1 MTAGKNFPSLSKRWF
16 DSDGKPERSEQD
28 MQEYD
33 IIPYGNSE
41 GIPIDR
47 AGRAHRLI
55 NVTEMFKASGA
66 PEHKKPYQWFNQEQT
81 QELVEE
87 ISKVSEAPS
96 ITETR
101 KGGTGGGGSTWYCEE
116 LALAYAMYLSPALH
130 LACLRFI
137 LDSQPQPA
145 AQGLSREDVR
155 QMIQEE
161 MRGRENPARQRR
173 IPRTESYTLWAINRE
188 TLDALRELGGKATV
202 KDIATHM
209 GAEKKNTV
217 CRRLRRLEG
226 RGFVRRVLFGT
237 YELEPDMIKYPNN

>member
-1 MTAGKNFPSLSKRWF
+1 
-16 DSDGKPERSEQD
+16 

-47 AGRAHRLI
+47 AERTHRLI

-66 PEHKKPYQWFNQEQT
+66 PEHKKPAKWFEHEST
-81 QELVEE
+81 QELIEE
-87 ISKVSEAPS
+87 ILKSPERTS

-101 KGGTGGGGSTWYCEE
+101 RGTTEGGQRGGGSTWYCEE

-137 LDSQPQPA
+137 LDSQRQSQPA
-145 AQGLSREDVR
+145 AHGLSREDVR

-161 MRGRENPARQRR
+161 MRGRRKPAKQKR
-173 IPRTESYTLWAINRE
+173 IPRTESYVLWPINKE
-188 TLDALRELGGKATV
+188 TLDALRALGGKATV
-202 KDIATHM
+202 KDLATHM
-209 GAEKKNTV
+209 GAEKNNTV
-217 CRRLRRLEG
+217 CRRLRRLEE
-226 RGFVRRVLFGT
+226 RGLVKRVLYGT
-237 YELEPDMIKYPNN
+237 YELMPDMVKCSNN